1 MGSFYYCNNDWEE
14 ILVSIDSN
22 GDGRVDFSEFISAA
36 YTRSKLVSEKNL
48 EIAFKMFDIDGNG

>member
-1 MGSFYYCNNDWEE
+1 MGSFYYQNNDWEE

-36 YTRSKLVSEKNL
+36 YNRSKLVSEKNL